1 MEKDRLEKWRF
12 SWRDPATGRTRRRT
26 FTSES
31 ERDAFAATMRQVIE
45 RERQLKKQARQR
57 SARISAQSLTVRE
70 IIQLYL
76 ELQITRPGTKKATA
90 YHCRPLLAMFGTRKA
105 RMMTMQDVLA
115 FREAQALRQVGLSTV
130 RLRLGILRSAL
141 RWAVTTG
148 RLAANP
154 LDGMKLPR
162 VRSRRASPPTAAEGR
177 KMMEVAAPHI
187 RRIIAIGMYC
197 GPRIGPSELFRLTW
211 GDVELEAGYMRMP
224 NAAKGAKDDSR
235 IVPIRDDILP
245 LLREWREEDEKRAC
259 PWVIHWRGRPV
270 RCIGHAWHQARKAAG
285 ITRRITPYS
294 LRHAMPTEALEHGA
308 DVKAVAEVMGHAD
321 PTTLLRVYQ
330 HTRYRLKK
338 KAVNAAPGL
347 KLDKI

>member
-57 SARISAQSLTVRE
+57 SARISAQSLAVRE

-105 RMMTMQDVLA
+105 RMLTMQDVLA

-154 LDGMKLPR
+154 LDGM
-162 VRSRRASPPTAAEGR
+162 TA
-177 KMMEVAAPHI
+177 
-187 RRIIAIGMYC
+187 
-197 GPRIGPSELFRLTW
+197 
-211 GDVELEAGYMRMP
+211 
-224 NAAKGAKDDSR
+224 
-235 IVPIRDDILP
+235 
-245 LLREWREEDEKRAC
+245 
-259 PWVIHWRGRPV
+259 
-270 RCIGHAWHQARKAAG
+270 GHG
-285 ITRRITPYS
+285 ITPC
-294 LRHAMPTEALEHGA
+294 
-308 DVKAVAEVMGHAD
+308 AELG
-321 PTTLLRVYQ
+321 
-330 HTRYRLKK
+330 
-338 KAVNAAPGL
+338 
-347 KLDKI
+347 

>member
-26 FTSES
+26 FPSES
-31 ERDAFAATMRQVIE
+31 ERDAFAATMRQVLD

-105 RMMTMQDVLA
+105 RMLTMQDVLA

-148 RLAANP
+148 RLASNP
-154 LDGMKLPR
+154 LDAMKLPR

-197 GPRIGPSELFRLTW
+197 GPRIGPSELFRLRW
-211 GDVELEAGYMRMP
+211 LDVDLDSRLIRMP
-224 NAAKGAKDDSR
+224 NAQKGAEFEARS
-235 IVPIRDDILP
+235 IPVRDDLLP
-245 LLREWREEDEKRAC
+245 LLRRWQQADAAAGVEF
-259 PWVIHWRGRPV
+259 VVHYRGRPV
-270 RCIGHAWHQARKAAG
+270 LSISRAWHNALRRAG
-285 ITRRITPYS
+285 IGRRLRPYD
-294 LRHAMPTEALEHGA
+294 LRHAFASHALDHGA
-308 DVKAVAEVMGHAD
+308 DRKCVAEVMGHKNEGMLLQIYQH
-321 PTTLLRVYQ
+321 TLLRQ
-330 HTRYRLKK
+330 RRR
-338 KAVNAAPGL
+338 AVNAGPGL
-347 KLDKI
+347 RVK

>member
-26 FTSES
+26 FPSES
-31 ERDAFAATMRQVIE
+31 ERDAFAATMRQVLD

-105 RMMTMQDVLA
+105 RMLTMQDVLA

-148 RLAANP
+148 RLASNP
-154 LDGMKLPR
+154 LDAMKLPR

-177 KMMEVAAPHI
+177 KMMEVASPHI

-197 GPRIGPSELFRLTW
+197 GPIRGPQ
-211 GDVELEAGYMRMP
+211 YMPHHRH
-224 NAAKGAKDDSR
+224 R
-235 IVPIRDDILP
+235 HV
-245 LLREWREEDEKRAC
+245 LRPAYRAKRAV
-259 PWVIHWRGRPV
+259 P
-270 RCIGHAWHQARKAAG
+270 
-285 ITRRITPYS
+285 S
-294 LRHAMPTEALEHGA
+294 ALG
-308 DVKAVAEVMGHAD
+308 
-321 PTTLLRVYQ
+321 
-330 HTRYRLKK
+330 
-338 KAVNAAPGL
+338 
-347 KLDKI
+347 

>member
-26 FTSES
+26 FPSES
-31 ERDAFAATMRQVIE
+31 ERDAFAATMRQVLD

-187 RRIIAIGMYC
+187 RRIIAIGMYWVRVSGQASC
-197 GPRIGPSELFRLTW
+197 SVCAGLTW
-211 GDVELEAGYMRMP
+211 IWTRPSSTCRRLPRPMALTDVSFPCVA
-224 NAAKGAKDDSR
+224 
-235 IVPIRDDILP
+235 IW
-245 LLREWREEDEKRAC
+245 WRSC
-259 PWVIHWRGRPV
+259 
-270 RCIGHAWHQARKAAG
+270 AAG
-285 ITRRITPYS
+285 RMRTAPS
-294 LRHAMPTEALEHGA
+294 
-308 DVKAVAEVMGHAD
+308 AVPGSS
-321 PTTLLRVYQ
+321 TTTASR
-330 HTRYRLKK
+330 
-338 KAVNAAPGL
+338 
-347 KLDKI
+347 

>member
-105 RMMTMQDVLA
+105 RMLTMQDVLA

-162 VRSRRASPPTAAEGR
+162 VRSRRALPPTAAEGR

-197 GPRIGPSELFRLTW
+197 GPRIGPSELFRLRW
-211 GDVELEAGYMRMP
+211 ADVDLDAAQLNMPSASKADGPDGRFVPLRGDLVALMRRWQ
-224 NAAKGAKDDSR
+224 DEDSA
-235 IVPIRDDILP
+235 IG
-245 LLREWREEDEKRAC
+245 C
-259 PWVIHWRGRPV
+259 PWVIHYHGRPV
-270 RCIGHAWHQARKAAG
+270 KSVGAAWHSARRAAG
-285 ITRRITPYS
+285 IQRRIVPYS
-294 LRHAMPTEALEHGA
+294 LRHAFPTMALEHGA
-308 DVKAVAEVMGHAD
+308 DIGSLAEIMGH
-321 PTTLLRVYQ
+321 TSKSMILEHYQ
-330 HTRYRLKK
+330 HVTAHLKRDAVQRL
-338 KAVNAAPGL
+338 PSIL
-347 KLDKI
+347 PEE